1 MTNYVQTI
9 AAASLSLMSIPQ
21 AADVV
26 QLGGS
31 LVGTSLLV
39 WIAVMQSREIKTLR
53 NENHELSRE
62 LGKKCR
68 NCELAR
74 AANDLLADAGREHF
88 DQDKRQP

>member
-53 NENHELSRE
+53 SENHELSRE

>member
-1 MTNYVQTI
+1 MTNYIQTI